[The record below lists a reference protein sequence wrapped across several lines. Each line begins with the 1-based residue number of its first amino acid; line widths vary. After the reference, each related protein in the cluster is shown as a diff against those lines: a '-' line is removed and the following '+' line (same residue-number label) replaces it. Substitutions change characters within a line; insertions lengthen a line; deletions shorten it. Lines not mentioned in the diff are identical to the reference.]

1 MFDPASGELTW
12 ANAGHPL
19 PAIVSANGDL
29 VWLEGPR
36 AAPLGVFE
44 ETVFETQRRVLAQNE
59 TLIVYSDGVSES
71 MNAQSALFGSE
82 GIQRCLQGSALN
94 HSEDAVKRIV
104 AAVLA
109 HQGDAPQADDLTLVA
124 LRPMR

>member
-1 MFDPASGELTW
+1 MHRG
-12 ANAGHPL
+12 G
-19 PAIVSANGDL
+19 L

-44 ETVFETQRRVLAQNE
+44 DTVFKTQRRMLASNE

-71 MNAQSALFGSE
+71 MNAQAALFGSD
-82 GIQRCLQGSALN
+82 GIQRCLQGLALN

-104 AAVLA
+104 AAVQA
-109 HQGDAPQADDLTLVA
+109 HQGDAPQADDITLVA